1 MRRLARS
8 PLSYF
13 LPFVLIL
20 LTGCGNDTTTSATSM
35 GGGGQASAPFS
46 FDVTV
51 AGQTR
56 LRLEAING
64 TVDIAG
70 STSANTVSVTGER
83 RVRSDSARDAADQ
96 LPNLEVS
103 VTEGVDVILVR
114 TIQPENDDHEYVV
127 DYVITMPRELAVIVN
142 NVNGD
147 IDVDSINSRVTVG
160 NVNGGIDL
168 TNIVGSTTVGLVNG
182 QIDARI
188 TLPLDGTID
197 LETVNGEIG
206 LRIPGNTSA
215 RVDARVQN
223 GTVTVSNLSLQISEQ
238 TPTSVMGTLGSGRG
252 TISLGAVNGAIELS
266 GF

>member
-1 MRRLARS
+1 MRPMARS

-20 LTGCGNDTTTSATSM
+20 LTGCGNDTPTSATSM
-35 GGGGQASAPFS
+35 DGGQATAPFS
-46 FDVTV
+46 FNVPV
-51 AGQTR
+51 AGQIR

-70 STSANTVSVTGER
+70 STSANTVSVTGVR
-83 RVRSDSARDAADQ
+83 RVRSDSAQDAGDH
-96 LPNLEVS
+96 LPNLEVR

-114 TIQPENDDHEYVV
+114 TIQPEDDDRDYVV

-142 NVNGD
+142 NVNGA
-147 IDVDSINSRVTVG
+147 IDVDSINNRVTVG
-160 NVNGGIDL
+160 NVNGGIGL

-188 TLPLDGTID
+188 TLPLGGTID
-197 LETVNGEIG
+197 LETVNGGID
-206 LRIPGNTSA
+206 LSIPRNTSA
-215 RVDARVQN
+215 RLEARVLN
-223 GTVTVSNLSLQISEQ
+223 GTVTVSNLPLRNSVQ
-238 TPTSVMGTLGSGRG
+238 TPTSVVGTLGSGRG
-252 TISLGAVNGAIELS
+252 TISLGTVNGGIEVS

>member
-1 MRRLARS
+1 MRPMARS

-20 LTGCGNDTTTSATSM
+20 LTGCGNDTTTSATSV
-35 GGGGQASAPFS
+35 GGGQATAPFS

-70 STSANTVSVTGER
+70 STSANTDSVTGIR
-83 RVRSDSARDAADQ
+83 RVRSDSAQDAGDQ
-96 LPNLEVS
+96 LPNLEVR

-114 TIQPENDDHEYVV
+114 TIQPEDDDRDYVV

-142 NVNGD
+142 NVNGG

-160 NVNGGIDL
+160 NVNGGIGL
-168 TNIVGSTTVGLVNG
+168 SNIVGSTTVGLVNG
-182 QIDARI
+182 QTDARRI

-197 LETVNGEIG
+197 LETVNSAIG
-206 LRIPGNTSA
+206 LRIPRNTSA
-215 RVDARVQN
+215 RLDARVQN
-223 GTVTVSNLSLQISEQ
+223 GTVSVSNLPLQISVQ
-238 TPTSVMGTLGSGRG
+238 TRTSVVGTLGSGAGDDFLGDKG
-252 TISLGAVNGAIELS
+252 TGRSS
-266 GF
+266 